1 MANEILNS
9 LLREYEQ
16 KKNNAELDLEKRKE
30 NLYDLIPRLRQIED
44 ELNKMAISTAKGILS
59 NNISN
64 DYSVN
69 NLKENI
75 EKLKK
80 ERESIL
86 KENNYSLDYLKPF
99 YECKIC
105 NDTGYVTD
113 SNYHTTMC
121 SCLKQKLLDISFN
134 KSNMYNIKNENFSTF
149 NENLYSDEINVEK
162 YKVNTSPRKNIQYIK
177 ENCIKFVEN
186 FDNPTQKNLLFS
198 GATGLR

>member
-16 KKNNAELDLEKRKE
+16 KKINTELDLEKRKE

>member
-1 MANEILNS
+1 MN
-9 LLREYEQ
+9 
-16 KKNNAELDLEKRKE
+16 KKINAELDLEKRKE

-186 FDNPTQKNLLFS
+186 FDNPTQKNLLFTGS
-198 GATGLR
+198 TGLR

>member
-16 KKNNAELDLEKRKE
+16 KKINAELDLEKRKE

-75 EKLKK
+75 KKLKK